1 MPSRNTCSGESMW
14 APLCRLWFTLD
25 TCQKPGPRRCGVTS
39 SRMLVEGG
47 LKVFRS
53 TVTERSM
60 NRLMNVSPGEVGD
73 GAGRAGQLDD
83 VQPGIGAVGQIDVAT
98 IVDFHVVGLD
108 GDLAARGARH
118 LDAALV
124 GSGRRLRDE
133 EAGLDRV
140 ERVADVHRAHARVE
154 VGDEDEPPVYIG
166 VNDSL
171 LECGPRRPPR
181 RQKSP
186 PRSGTSKVATE

>member
-14 APLCRLWFTLD
+14 APVCRLWVTLD
-25 TCQKPGPRRCGVTS
+25 TCPQAGPRPGERRGRSGWGVSS

-98 IVDFHVVGLD
+98 VVDFHVVGLE
-108 GDLAARGARH
+108 GALAARGPRH

-140 ERVADVHRAHARVE
+140 ERVADVHR
-154 VGDEDEPPVYIG
+154 
-166 VNDSL
+166 
-171 LECGPRRPPR
+171 
-181 RQKSP
+181 
-186 PRSGTSKVATE
+186 